1 MANQPPVDGSLQ
13 LDFVQKRTDDRFFP
27 FHKLI
32 AKVLDRDCME
42 PIPLLLRRYF
52 FKERPDAAALV
63 LSTGYVGPP
72 AFPPALQNSI
82 THFAEITRADVSF
95 FCGWTEAVPDGM
107 ILEPIEHIAA
117 TYRQPPLHRL
127 RYTHQTFPAY
137 DIHHLCQANQEDD
150 PLQPNLF
157 PTHFQ
162 QTEANGRN
170 LVYSAT
176 EQFLISKGHPE
187 DYISRTDFGHN
198 CYNQTSCARLDSVEI
213 ALRESFQHS
222 ICDTNENI
230 NAHFSNLNLNE
241 RTQDGDIPME
251 HSAIFTNSIAH
262 RPEILQHINSL
273 IEDRGW
279 GHHCDVEPEDNQ
291 LSDVEF
297 GVCLVSGSLERTLND
312 QQRLTMEHTPHS
324 FLRNSPK
331 FRQME
336 RDFLSEGILAPPLG
350 NPSQNWQ

>member
-1 MANQPPVDGSLQ
+1 
-13 LDFVQKRTDDRFFP
+13 
-27 FHKLI
+27 
-32 AKVLDRDCME
+32 
-42 PIPLLLRRYF
+42 
-52 FKERPDAAALV
+52 
-63 LSTGYVGPP
+63 
-72 AFPPALQNSI
+72 
-82 THFAEITRADVSF
+82 
-95 FCGWTEAVPDGM
+95 
-107 ILEPIEHIAA
+107 
-117 TYRQPPLHRL
+117 
-127 RYTHQTFPAY
+127 
-137 DIHHLCQANQEDD
+137 
-150 PLQPNLF
+150 
-157 PTHFQ
+157 
-162 QTEANGRN
+162 
-170 LVYSAT
+170 
-176 EQFLISKGHPE
+176 
-187 DYISRTDFGHN
+187 
-198 CYNQTSCARLDSVEI
+198 
-213 ALRESFQHS
+213 
-222 ICDTNENI
+222 
-230 NAHFSNLNLNE
+230 
-241 RTQDGDIPME
+241 ME